1 MSPQKHPES
10 CACDD
15 CDRRECLRSFMRA
28 RAFLARKGLLAE
40 VDAWVDGAPETS
52 SDDTR
57 SAGWASNRRKQAEA
71 IREGM
76 PEVAR

>member
-15 CDRRECLRSFMRA
+15 CDRRECLRNFMRA

-40 VDAWVDGAPETS
+40 FDAWVDGAI
-52 SDDTR
+52 
-57 SAGWASNRRKQAEA
+57 Q
-71 IREGM
+71 EGM
-76 PEVAR
+76 PEVTR